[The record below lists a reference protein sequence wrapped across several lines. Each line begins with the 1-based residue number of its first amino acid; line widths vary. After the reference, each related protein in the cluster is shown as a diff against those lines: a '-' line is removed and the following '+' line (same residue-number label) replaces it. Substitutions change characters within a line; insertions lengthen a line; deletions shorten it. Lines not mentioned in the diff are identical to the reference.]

1 MKYLPPNDS
10 AEAILYR
17 TYWSLILSDI
27 LFHLGYE
34 ATAAN
39 KELLHAFH
47 KRVLLYDST
56 AGRTQEVM
64 SRFIQDVCIFWAVEY
79 GIFVRTSRR
88 QPLHLEMLPLSEIW
102 DIL

>member
-1 MKYLPPNDS
+1 MKFTVKSDIADPL
-10 AEAILYR
+10 LYR
-17 TYWSLILSDI
+17 TYWSLVLSDI
-27 LFHLGYE
+27 LFHLGYD

-47 KRVLLYDST
+47 KRVLLYDGT

-64 SRFIQDVCIFWAVEY
+64 SRFIQDCCIFWAVEY